1 MIRQFELVEKVR
13 DYDPAVNEVGINKAY
28 IFAMQ
33 KHGSQRRASGDPYF
47 SHPLEVAWLLADMR
61 LDSGSIITALL
72 HDTVED
78 TDASL
83 TDIKRLFGEDI
94 ARLVDGVT
102 KLNKIEIQSD
112 RTKQAENFRKLV
124 LAMSEDIRVLL
135 VKLADRLH
143 NMRTLGFVKSEVSR
157 RRSAAETMDIYAPLA
172 ERIGMQPWRD
182 ELVDLAFAEL
192 NADARNSIITRL
204 ELLRSNGRDLSE
216 KVIVALHKT
225 LSESG
230 LNAEVSGR
238 EKAAYS
244 IWTKMQRK
252 AAPFEALT
260 DIMAFRVI
268 VGSVEECYR
277 ALGAIHGAYQ
287 ALPGRFK
294 DYISTPKPNGYQS
307 LHTGVIGPERM
318 RIEVQIRTRE
328 MHEIA
333 EYGLASHWRY
343 KQGDAVHDGKQFAWI
358 RSLLDILDEAGGA
371 EEFLEHT
378 KLEMFQDQV
387 FCFTPKGD
395 LIGLPNGAT
404 VVDFAYAV
412 HSEVGDHCVGAR
424 INGRIAP
431 VRSKL
436 SNGDEV
442 EVLTSKNKTPS
453 PEWGQFVATGRAKA
467 RIRRLIRLEQRDQY
481 ISLGREV
488 AKAAAAEAGQN
499 FSERMLRP
507 VLKKFKLETH
517 DDLFAALGEGLF
529 TEAEL
534 ISVLAPKAAPSKTK
548 VGEDSQA
555 GKSAASQKNTNVK
568 ALPLKGLIPGM
579 AVHYARCCHPLPGD
593 QIIGIVTSGKGVT
606 VHVSDCATLEAFSH
620 TPERWLDVDWEE
632 KSLERR
638 VGRVRIT
645 LQNSPGALG
654 AVSNTIGRQGGNISN
669 LRFSSRAEDFFEL
682 IVDIEVDSLDHL
694 AIIIAALRAD
704 SVITTIEREGA

>member
-225 LSESG
+225 LSESA

-318 RIEVQIRTRE
+318 RIEVQIRTRK

>member
-192 NADARNSIITRL
+192 NPDARNSIITRL

>member
-143 NMRTLGFVKSEVSR
+143 NMRTLSFVKSEVSR

-192 NADARNSIITRL
+192 NPDARNSIITRL

-225 LSESG
+225 LSESA

-507 VLKKFKLETH
+507 VLKKFELETH

-534 ISVLAPKAAPSKTK
+534 ISILAPKAAPSTTK
-548 VGEDSQA
+548 VGEDRQA
-555 GKSAASQKNTNVK
+555 GKSAASQENTNVK

>member
-13 DYDPAVNEVGINKAY
+13 DYDPAVNEAGINKAY

-192 NADARNSIITRL
+192 NPDARNSIITRL

-216 KVIVALHKT
+216 KVIVALCKT

-488 AKAAAAEAGQN
+488 AKAAAAEAGLT
-499 FSERMLRP
+499 FSDRMLRP
-507 VLKKFKLETH
+507 VLKKFELETQ

-534 ISVLAPKAAPSKTK
+534 ISVLAPKAARSISKG
-548 VGEDSQA
+548 GEDRHA
-555 GKSAASQKNTNVK
+555 GKSAASQDNTNVK

>member
-192 NADARNSIITRL
+192 NPDARNSIITRL
-204 ELLRSNGRDLSE
+204 ELLRSNGRDLSD

-225 LSESG
+225 LSESA

>member
-225 LSESG
+225 LSESA

-507 VLKKFKLETH
+507 VLKKFELETH

>member
-192 NADARNSIITRL
+192 NPDARNSIITRL

-287 ALPGRFK
+287 VLPGRFK

-333 EYGLASHWRY
+333 EYGLASHSRY

-507 VLKKFKLETH
+507 VLKKFELETH

-534 ISVLAPKAAPSKTK
+534 ISVLAPKAAPSITK
-548 VGEDSQA
+548 VGEDRQA
-555 GKSAASQKNTNVK
+555 GKSAASQENTNVK

>member
-192 NADARNSIITRL
+192 NPDARNSIITRL

-225 LSESG
+225 LSESA

-287 ALPGRFK
+287 VLPGRFK

-507 VLKKFKLETH
+507 VLKKFELETH

-534 ISVLAPKAAPSKTK
+534 ISVLAPKAAPSTTK
-548 VGEDSQA
+548 VGEDRQA
-555 GKSAASQKNTNVK
+555 GKSAASQENTNVK

>member
-225 LSESG
+225 LSESA

-548 VGEDSQA
+548 VGEDRQA
-555 GKSAASQKNTNVK
+555 GKSAASQENTNIK

>member
-192 NADARNSIITRL
+192 NPDARNSIITRL

-225 LSESG
+225 LSESA

-287 ALPGRFK
+287 VLPGRFK

-431 VRSKL
+431 GSSKL
-436 SNGDEV
+436 SNGEEV

-507 VLKKFKLETH
+507 VLKKFELETH

-534 ISVLAPKAAPSKTK
+534 ISVLAPKAAPSTTK
-548 VGEDSQA
+548 VGEDRQA
-555 GKSAASQKNTNVK
+555 GKSAASQENTNVK

>member
-13 DYDPAVNEVGINKAY
+13 DYDPAVNEAGINKAY

-192 NADARNSIITRL
+192 NPDARNSIITRL

-268 VGSVEECYR
+268 VGTVEECYR
-277 ALGAIHGAYQ
+277 ALGAIHGVYQ
-287 ALPGRFK
+287 VLPGRFK

-488 AKAAAAEAGQN
+488 AKAAAAEAGLT
-499 FSERMLRP
+499 FSDRMLRP
-507 VLKKFKLETH
+507 VLKKFELETQ

-534 ISVLAPKAAPSKTK
+534 ISVLAPKAARSISKG
-548 VGEDSQA
+548 GEDRQA
-555 GKSAASQKNTNVK
+555 GKSAASQDNTNVK

>member
-1 MIRQFELVEKVR
+1 MIRQYELVEKVR
-13 DYDPAVNEVGINKAY
+13 DYDPTVNEVGINKAY
-28 IFAMQ
+28 VFAMQ
-33 KHGSQRRASGDPYF
+33 KHGSQTRASGDPYF

-61 LDSGSIITALL
+61 LDSSSIITALL

-83 TDIKRLFGEDI
+83 SDIKRLFGDDI

-112 RTKQAENFRKLV
+112 HTKQAENFRKLV

-192 NADARNSIITRL
+192 NPDARNSIITRL
-204 ELLRSNGRDLSE
+204 DLLRSNGRDLSDRVV
-216 KVIVALHKT
+216 KALEQT
-225 LSESG
+225 LSNND
-230 LNAEVSGR
+230 LDAEVHGR
-238 EKAAYS
+238 EKSAHS
-244 IWTKMQRK
+244 IWVKMQRK

-268 VGSVEECYR
+268 VDTIEECYR
-277 ALGAIHGAYQ
+277 ALGAIHGGYQ
-287 ALPGRFK
+287 VLPGRFK
-294 DYISTPKPNGYQS
+294 DYISTPKPNGYRS

-318 RIEVQIRTRE
+318 RIEIQIRTRE

-333 EYGLASHWRY
+333 EYGLAAHWRY
-343 KQGDAVHDGKQFAWI
+343 KQGDGVHDGKQFAWI
-358 RSLLDILDEAGGA
+358 RSLLDILEEAGGA

-404 VVDFAYAV
+404 IVDFAYAV
-412 HSEVGDHCVGAR
+412 HSEVGDHCVGGR
-424 INGRIAP
+424 VNGRIAP
-431 VRSKL
+431 VRTKL

-442 EVLTSKNKTPS
+442 EVLTARNKTPS

-481 ISLGREV
+481 SSLGREV
-488 AKAAAAEAGQN
+488 ARAAASEAGVD
-499 FSERMLRP
+499 FSEKVLRP
-507 VLKKFKLETH
+507 ALVKFSLEKH
-517 DDLFAALGEGLF
+517 EDLYAALGEGLH

-534 ISVLAPKAAPSKTK
+534 INILAPQKHPSKS
-548 VGEDSQA
+548 DSELDFAPRRRQA
-555 GKSAASQKNTNVK
+555 GHQHAQSKP
-568 ALPLKGLIPGM
+568 LPLKGLIPGM

-593 QIIGIVTSGKGVT
+593 QIVGIVTTGKGVT

-632 KSLERR
+632 QSVERL

-645 LQNSPGALG
+645 IQNTPGSLG
-654 AVSNTIGRQGGNISN
+654 AVSNAIGRQGGNISN

-682 IVDIEVDSLDHL
+682 IVDIEVDSLSHL
-694 AIIIAALRAD
+694 VNIIAALRAE
-704 SVITTIEREGA
+704 SVITTIEREGV

>member
-13 DYDPAVNEVGINKAY
+13 DYDPAVNEAGINKAY

-83 TDIKRLFGEDI
+83 TDIKRLFGEEI

-192 NADARNSIITRL
+192 NPDARNSIITRL

-216 KVIVALHKT
+216 KVIFALHKT

-268 VGSVEECYR
+268 VGTVEECYR
-277 ALGAIHGAYQ
+277 ALGAIHGVYQ
-287 ALPGRFK
+287 VLPGRFK

-488 AKAAAAEAGQN
+488 AKAAAAEAGLT
-499 FSERMLRP
+499 FSDRMLRP
-507 VLKKFKLETH
+507 VLKKFELETQ

-534 ISVLAPKAAPSKTK
+534 ISVLAPKAARSISKG
-548 VGEDSQA
+548 GEDRHA
-555 GKSAASQKNTNVK
+555 GKSAASQDNTNVK

>member
-13 DYDPAVNEVGINKAY
+13 DYDPAVNEAGINKAY

-192 NADARNSIITRL
+192 NPDARNSIITRL

-225 LSESG
+225 LSESA

-287 ALPGRFK
+287 VLPGRFK

-488 AKAAAAEAGQN
+488 AKAAAAEAGLT
-499 FSERMLRP
+499 FSDRMLRP
-507 VLKKFKLETH
+507 VLKKFELETQ

-534 ISVLAPKAAPSKTK
+534 ISVLAPKAARSISKG
-548 VGEDSQA
+548 GEDRHA
-555 GKSAASQKNTNVK
+555 GKSAASQDNTNVK

-704 SVITTIEREGA
+704 SVITNIEREGA

>member
-13 DYDPAVNEVGINKAY
+13 DYDPAVNEAGINKAY

-192 NADARNSIITRL
+192 NPDARNSIITRL

-225 LSESG
+225 LSESA

-268 VGSVEECYR
+268 VGTVEECYR
-277 ALGAIHGAYQ
+277 ALGAIHGVYQ
-287 ALPGRFK
+287 VLPGRFK

-488 AKAAAAEAGQN
+488 AKAAAAEAGLT
-499 FSERMLRP
+499 FSDRMLRP
-507 VLKKFKLETH
+507 VLKKFELETQ

-534 ISVLAPKAAPSKTK
+534 ISILAPKAAPSTTK
-548 VGEDSQA
+548 VGEDRQA
-555 GKSAASQKNTNVK
+555 GKSAASQENTYIK

>member
-13 DYDPAVNEVGINKAY
+13 DYDPAVNEAGINKAY

-192 NADARNSIITRL
+192 NPDARNSIITRL
-204 ELLRSNGRDLSE
+204 ELLRSNGLDLSE
-216 KVIVALHKT
+216 KVIFALHKT

-268 VGSVEECYR
+268 VGTVEECYR
-277 ALGAIHGAYQ
+277 ALGAIHGVYQ
-287 ALPGRFK
+287 VLPGRFK

-488 AKAAAAEAGQN
+488 AKAAAAEAGLT
-499 FSERMLRP
+499 FSDRMLRP
-507 VLKKFKLETH
+507 VLKKFELETQ

-534 ISVLAPKAAPSKTK
+534 ISVLAPKAARSISKG
-548 VGEDSQA
+548 GEDRHA
-555 GKSAASQKNTNVK
+555 GKSAASQDNTNVK

>member
-225 LSESG
+225 LSESA

-287 ALPGRFK
+287 VLPGRFK

-488 AKAAAAEAGQN
+488 AKAAAAEAGLT
-499 FSERMLRP
+499 FSDRMLRP
-507 VLKKFKLETH
+507 VLKKFELETH

>member
-1 MIRQFELVEKVR
+1 
-13 DYDPAVNEVGINKAY
+13 
-28 IFAMQ
+28 
-33 KHGSQRRASGDPYF
+33 
-47 SHPLEVAWLLADMR
+47 
-61 LDSGSIITALL
+61 
-72 HDTVED
+72 
-78 TDASL
+78 
-83 TDIKRLFGEDI
+83 
-94 ARLVDGVT
+94 
-102 KLNKIEIQSD
+102 
-112 RTKQAENFRKLV
+112 
-124 LAMSEDIRVLL
+124 
-135 VKLADRLH
+135 
-143 NMRTLGFVKSEVSR
+143 
-157 RRSAAETMDIYAPLA
+157 
-172 ERIGMQPWRD
+172 
-182 ELVDLAFAEL
+182 
-192 NADARNSIITRL
+192 
-204 ELLRSNGRDLSE
+204 
-216 KVIVALHKT
+216 
-225 LSESG
+225 
-230 LNAEVSGR
+230 
-238 EKAAYS
+238 
-244 IWTKMQRK
+244 
-252 AAPFEALT
+252 
-260 DIMAFRVI
+260 
-268 VGSVEECYR
+268 
-277 ALGAIHGAYQ
+277 
-287 ALPGRFK
+287 
-294 DYISTPKPNGYQS
+294 
-307 LHTGVIGPERM
+307 
-318 RIEVQIRTRE
+318 

-507 VLKKFKLETH
+507 VLKKFELETH

-534 ISVLAPKAAPSKTK
+534 ISVLAPKAAPSTTK
-548 VGEDSQA
+548 VGEDRQA
-555 GKSAASQKNTNVK
+555 GKSAASQDNTNVK

>member
-192 NADARNSIITRL
+192 NPDARNSIITRL

-225 LSESG
+225 LSESA

-268 VGSVEECYR
+268 VGTVEECYR
-277 ALGAIHGAYQ
+277 ALGVIHGVYQ
-287 ALPGRFK
+287 VLPGRFK

-507 VLKKFKLETH
+507 VLKKFELETH

-534 ISVLAPKAAPSKTK
+534 ISVLAPKAAPSTTK
-548 VGEDSQA
+548 VGEDRQA
-555 GKSAASQKNTNVK
+555 GKSAASQENTNVK

>member
-225 LSESG
+225 LSESA

-534 ISVLAPKAAPSKTK
+534 ISVLAPKAAPSTTK
-548 VGEDSQA
+548 VGEDRQA
-555 GKSAASQKNTNVK
+555 GKSAASQENTYIK

>member
-112 RTKQAENFRKLV
+112 QTKQAENFRKLV

-143 NMRTLGFVKSEVSR
+143 NMRTLGFVKSEISR

-216 KVIVALHKT
+216 KVIVALCKT

-268 VGSVEECYR
+268 VGTVEECYR
-277 ALGAIHGAYQ
+277 ALGAIHGVYQ
-287 ALPGRFK
+287 VLPGRFK

-488 AKAAAAEAGQN
+488 AKAAAAEAGLT
-499 FSERMLRP
+499 FSDRMLRP
-507 VLKKFKLETH
+507 VLKKFELETQ

-534 ISVLAPKAAPSKTK
+534 ISVLAPKAARSISKG
-548 VGEDSQA
+548 GEDRHA
-555 GKSAASQKNTNVK
+555 GKSAASQDNTNVK

-654 AVSNTIGRQGGNISN
+654 SVSNTIGRQGGNISN

>member
-225 LSESG
+225 LSESA

-507 VLKKFKLETH
+507 VLKKFELETH
-517 DDLFAALGEGLF
+517 DDLFAGLGEGLF

-534 ISVLAPKAAPSKTK
+534 ISVLAPKAAPSTTK
-548 VGEDSQA
+548 VGEDRQA
-555 GKSAASQKNTNVK
+555 GKSAASQENTNVK